1 MYQFFVESNQV
12 TEGQIEITGNDVN
25 HIKNVLRMKTGTQV
39 RISEAQGADYF
50 CQIEEVG
57 PKRVLAR
64 ILYQERE
71 ARELPVNIV
80 LFQGLPKGDKMEFII
95 QKAVELGVSEIVPVA
110 MRNCVVKLD
119 EKKAAS
125 RILRWQGISES
136 AAKQSRRAIV
146 PEVTKVSD
154 FSSAVK
160 WASRMAVKLIP
171 YELAEDMTRT
181 RQILGRL
188 EPGQDV
194 AVFIGPEGGFTEEEV
209 RLASENGIEPVTL
222 GKRILRTETAGLTV
236 LSWIMY
242 LLEG

>member
-110 MRNCVVKLD
+110 MRNCVVKMD
-119 EKKAAS
+119 DKKAAAKI
-125 RILRWQGISES
+125 RRWQAIAES
-136 AAKQSRRAIV
+136 AAKQSKRSRIPV
-146 PEVTKVSD
+146 VREVMGFPEAFAYSETLDV
-154 FSSAVK
+154 
-160 WASRMAVKLIP
+160 RLIP
-171 YELAEDMTRT
+171 YENQRGMEHTREL
-181 RQILGRL
+181 LGNLKREGSL
-188 EPGQDV
+188 GI
-194 AVFIGPEGGFTEEEV
+194 FIGPEGGFDPKEIQGV
-209 RLASENGIEPVTL
+209 L
-222 GKRILRTETAGLTV
+222 GRAELLSLGNRILRTETAGLV
-236 LSWIMY
+236 ILSM
-242 LLEG
+242 LLYHLEE

>member
-119 EKKAAS
+119 DKKAAAKI
-125 RILRWQGISES
+125 RRWQAIAES
-136 AAKQSRRAIV
+136 AAKQSKRSRIPV
-146 PEVTKVSD
+146 VREVMGFPEAFAYSETLDV
-154 FSSAVK
+154 
-160 WASRMAVKLIP
+160 RLIP
-171 YELAEDMTRT
+171 YENQRGMEHTREL
-181 RQILGRL
+181 LGNLKREGSL
-188 EPGQDV
+188 GI
-194 AVFIGPEGGFTEEEV
+194 FIGPEGGFDPKEIQEV
-209 RLASENGIEPVTL
+209 L
-222 GKRILRTETAGLTV
+222 GRAELLSLGNRILRTETAGLV
-236 LSWIMY
+236 ILSM
-242 LLEG
+242 LLYHLEE

>member
-25 HIKNVLRMKTGTQV
+25 HIKNVLRMKPGTQV
-39 RISEAQGADYF
+39 RVSEAQGADYF

-119 EKKAAS
+119 DKKAAAKI
-125 RILRWQGISES
+125 RRWQAIAES
-136 AAKQSRRAIV
+136 AAKQSKRSRIPV
-146 PEVTKVSD
+146 VREVMGFPEAFAYSETLDV
-154 FSSAVK
+154 
-160 WASRMAVKLIP
+160 RLIP
-171 YELAEDMTRT
+171 YENQRGMEHTREL
-181 RQILGRL
+181 LGNLKREGSL
-188 EPGQDV
+188 GI
-194 AVFIGPEGGFTEEEV
+194 FIGPEGGFDPKEIQEV
-209 RLASENGIEPVTL
+209 L
-222 GKRILRTETAGLTV
+222 GRAELLSLGNRILRTETAGLV
-236 LSWIMY
+236 ILSM
-242 LLEG
+242 LLYHLEE